1 MDQCH
6 CKRCGKTVTHKEN
19 HACFIYK
26 KFDYRYLQSRPVEAE
41 KHHDEVKDKSTE
53 NSNDSSNEKEK
64 NLSSKYNRCTIFSEN
79 FINEQL
85 RNSCDSSY
93 YDPISDVQMIQTNV
107 NASSENIVSSYRPE
121 NHQLEA
127 YEELIVVT
135 GASAIDMQKQSGV
148 SDFMH
153 ATTDIEYKMSL
164 EKRKWQ
170 TLNKDKNSFM
180 DSLECVIRNFLP
192 DNKNNSGTANV
203 ILETDLLPE
212 SKKQRN
218 GKKVV
223 SENINEHISL
233 EVHSHL
239 YYKNEKRA
247 ANAKEAICNKENDN
261 AVAGP
266 SGFNSR
272 KKKTDKTSSEKDTL
286 KTNYRTHTDDR
297 HFICVICNKQFSKKS
312 NRDHHYRTHTGE
324 TPYVCDVCGRKFS
337 HIGNHNRHY
346 RTHTGGRPFVCD
358 FCEKGF
364 AQKAHLKKHV
374 RTHTGEK
381 PFVCEVCNKA
391 FAEKGN
397 LKAHARTHTGEK
409 PYKCPICGK
418 AFTTSSCC
426 IRHQRS
432 AHK

>member
-1 MDQCH
+1 MDQYP
-6 CKRCGKTVTHKEN
+6 CKRCGKLVSHSEN
-19 HACFIYK
+19 HPCFIHK
-26 KFDYRYLQSRPVEAE
+26 KFDYRHLQSRPAESE

-64 NLSSKYNRCTIFSEN
+64 YLSPKYNRCTIFSEN

-93 YDPISDVQMIQTNV
+93 SYPISEVQMIEVQTNV
-107 NASSENIVSSYRPE
+107 NASLENIVSSYRPE
-121 NHQLEA
+121 NHQREA

-135 GASAIDMQKQSGV
+135 GASAIDMQKQIV
-148 SDFMH
+148 SDLMH
-153 ATTDIEYKMSL
+153 ATTDVEYKMSL

-170 TLNKDKNSFM
+170 TLNNDKNSFM
-180 DSLECVIRNFLP
+180 NSLECVIRNSLP

-218 GKKVV
+218 GKMDV

-266 SGFNSR
+266 SGFNSPKAKSCYR
-272 KKKTDKTSSEKDTL
+272 PENDFPEAYNISTTVMESTSVDEEKQRVSGESDLIHGTGSEEDEMSRQDHKWLMCYQQSNFDCKKFLEQQIWANPDLPSGSEEPGKWKEARVFEVQTKENASFVVSSENIESYSGPENDHREALKKTIIVIGSSVVD
-286 KTNYRTHTDDR
+286 
-297 HFICVICNKQFSKKS
+297 I
-312 NRDHHYRTHTGE
+312 
-324 TPYVCDVCGRKFS
+324 
-337 HIGNHNRHY
+337 
-346 RTHTGGRPFVCD
+346 
-358 FCEKGF
+358 
-364 AQKAHLKKHV
+364 
-374 RTHTGEK
+374 
-381 PFVCEVCNKA
+381 
-391 FAEKGN
+391 
-397 LKAHARTHTGEK
+397 
-409 PYKCPICGK
+409 
-418 AFTTSSCC
+418 
-426 IRHQRS
+426 QRS
-432 AHK
+432 SGSDLMLAIAD